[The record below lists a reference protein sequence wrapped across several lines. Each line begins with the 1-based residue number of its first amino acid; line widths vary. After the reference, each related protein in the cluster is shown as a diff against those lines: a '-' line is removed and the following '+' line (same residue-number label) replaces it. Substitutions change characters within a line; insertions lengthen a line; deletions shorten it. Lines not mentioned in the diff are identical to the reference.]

1 MFLFNGTKPKKI
13 TFNGKNVKKLIYN
26 GVEVWLDRLT
36 TLISGALPLT
46 LLDCTGENAV
56 DYTISGN
63 ATQSIGE
70 YDATSGKYKIPVVAR
85 GKNLFD
91 ISKINNATLSNGGYI
106 TNNQDGSLAIGGTY
120 TVNSFKTLKELCPL
134 LKVGD
139 VAVLSAESN
148 AINKG
153 DALNRIYVADGTTLY
168 FNRPFTVTQA
178 LLDNKVL
185 FYSFRDTNNVISES
199 YYKNIQIE
207 IGEAVTDCE
216 EYKEPITTNIYLD
229 EPLSSGDGINYKED
243 NLPPLPTLEGTT
255 VYETRTEVQPNME
268 VAYYQKQE

>member
-70 YDATSGKYKIPVVAR
+70 YDATSGKYKMPVVAR
-85 GKNLFD
+85 GKNL
-91 ISKINNATLSNGGYI
+91 INYRNFVSR
-106 TNNQDGSLAIGGTY
+106 NQSTMPLTINDDGSLDYTGTY
-120 TVNSFKTLKELCPL
+120 YIKVDLSHLQSGKIYAFRMTYTFDGEVVNLGDNLGTGQFRYTDGTYIGARYGQGIQTDPNKELLEFHCYFKSGYQQTFTAKIWDIQL
-134 LKVGD
+134 E
-139 VAVLSAESN
+139 EST
-148 AINKG
+148 A
-153 DALNRIYVADGTTLY
+153 
-168 FNRPFTVTQA
+168 
-178 LLDNKVL
+178 
-185 FYSFRDTNNVISES
+185 S
-199 YYKNIQIE
+199 
-207 IGEAVTDCE
+207 TDYE
-216 EYKEPITTNIYLD
+216 PYKEPITTDIYLD
-229 EPLSSGDGINYKED
+229 EPLSSGDSINYKED

-255 VYETRTEVQPNME
+255 VYDVRVEAQPSVME
-268 VAYYQKQE
+268 VSYYQKS